1 MRALA
6 APTVAALAQP
16 AVPLVQLIHLAFP
29 SGAIALNS
37 STWNLEWAGVTYL
50 GAYGLGTVSAI
61 EDGPGEVRGLQ
72 FRLSGVAAEQVAL
85 ALDGADEWQGVAVTV
100 RTAILNADYQ
110 VVDAPVDW
118 TGYGDTMGIS
128 EDGGTAVVEATAE
141 SSAVDLLRGNPST
154 YSDADQRA
162 IYPAD
167 RAFEYV
173 VSQADQPVVWPA
185 KSWFYK

>member
-1 MRALA
+1 MRSLA
-6 APTVAALAQP
+6 APTLAALAQP
-16 AVPLVQLIHLAFP
+16 SVPLVQLIHLAFP

-37 STWNLEWAGVTYL
+37 STWTLEWAGVTYL
-50 GAYGLGTVSAI
+50 GAYGLGTVSTI

-72 FRLSGVAAEQVAL
+72 FRLSGVAAQQISL
-85 ALDGADEWQGVAVTV
+85 ALDGADEWQGVPVTV

-162 IYPAD
+162 KYPAD

-173 VSQADQPVVWPA
+173 VDQADQPVVWPA